1 MRRILAEPWKSNI
14 KNPLT
19 DAILCAQF
27 HFSQG
32 SVFALLSRARAFF
45 HPTSLLDVVI
55 CAGAAFASSVLSRHF
70 SGRAVV
76 PLAFLLVLVGVAL
89 IAGRIA
95 GLAAAMVASFI
106 FAAYLFEPYGSLF
119 IRSGVEQIELF
130 CFTLAAAGV
139 LAFFP
144 GREGLPLAGSG
155 HIRRSASP
163 EEGTPHFCST
173 CGIPCATNPEPR
185 QRIPQQRDR
194 PRPYIA
200 RKMLALPT

>member
-1 MRRILAEPWKSNI
+1 M
-14 KNPLT
+14 
-19 DAILCAQF
+19 
-27 HFSQG
+27 
-32 SVFALLSRARAFF
+32 LSRARAFF
-45 HPTSLLDVVI
+45 HPKSLLAIVI

-119 IRSGVEQIELF
+119 IRNGVEQIELL
-130 CFTLAAAGV
+130 CFALAAAGV

-144 GREGLPLAGSG
+144 GRESLPMAGSG
-155 HIRRSASP
+155 RIRRSASP
-163 EEGTPHFCST
+163 EEGAPRIHDPLETWIAVA
-173 CGIPCATNPEPR
+173 GYAVVLAT
-185 QRIPQQRDR
+185 
-194 PRPYIA
+194 
-200 RKMLALPT
+200 LATLLLYVWNTMRH